1 MLTAGLV
8 AWINTIC
15 LILSGLF
22 LLLAAAT
29 MLARRAMP
37 LALVA
42 ALAMTGVWL
51 GFIALFGQFSFA
63 ALVMESGR
71 NLGWLWFLAHVAGAG
86 APTRRLSPI
95 GWIYVGL
102 TSVQALLLVLLALPA
117 LMGFKPVIL
126 WVQVES
132 IMMLVLAGGLVLL
145 HNVHAAGHRD
155 RTQDIGLPVIA
166 LGLIWGYDLNLYA
179 ISYFGNAPAMLLA
192 VLRPLPVALA
202 LGALTLAL
210 LRPAA
215 QPVRLS
221 RPAALRSIGATV
233 VAAWLALL
241 ALLSILLPGSGHIY
255 TAAVQGG
262 LLLTGAGLGI
272 LILLSRR
279 FRSYAQVWIAKH
291 FFAHRYDYR
300 AEWMRFSA
308 TLHTPVATDAGVHDI
323 EGRVVRA
330 LSDIVGSPAGHLILR
345 NDGGFAASLSAAPA
359 LAMLDWAML
368 GQYLS
373 REARI
378 IQIDEARAGT
388 APPREIAAIPD
399 GLLAAREHW
408 ILVPLLHG
416 EQLDAMLVIDRPP
429 LDRTLDWE
437 DFDLLRAAARQAALH
452 LAEARSSAALA
463 ESARFEE
470 FHRRFAFVMHDVK
483 NLASQMALLSRNA
496 ERHGQNPAFREDM
509 VATLKYGAERLGQL
523 TDKLRGQ
530 ERVQIDTLQP
540 VELGALVARAALTL
554 QLRHAVEIHGAG
566 EFWVD
571 GHGATIE
578 QLVGLIAQNA
588 MDASDDDQPV
598 QLELRRADGQICL
611 DIRDRGCGMSDA
623 YIQHELFRPF
633 SSTKAGG
640 FGIGA
645 FQARQLA
652 EAMGGTLSVTSREG
666 AGTCFTLCL
675 KPAAGPASESAAA

>member
-1 MLTAGLV
+1 MLTPGLV
-8 AWINTIC
+8 AWINTIF
-15 LILSGLF
+15 LISSGLF
-22 LLLAAAT
+22 LLLAGAT

-51 GFIALFGQFSFA
+51 GFVALFGQFSFA

-86 APTRRLSPI
+86 APARRLSPI

-117 LMGFKPVIL
+117 LTGLKPVIV
-126 WVQVES
+126 WAQVES

-166 LGLIWGYDLNLYA
+166 LGLLWGYDLNLYA

-192 VLRPLPVALA
+192 ALRPLPVALA

-241 ALLSILLPGSGHIY
+241 ALLSVLLPGSGHFY
-255 TAAVQGG
+255 TAAAQGG
-262 LLLTGAGLGI
+262 LLLTGAGLGL

-279 FRSYAQVWIAKH
+279 FRAYAQVWIAKH

-308 TLHTPVATDAGVHDI
+308 TLHAPNATEADGQDI
-323 EGRVVRA
+323 DGRVVRA

-345 NDGGFAASLSAAPA
+345 NADGFAASPSACSAA
-359 LAMLDWAML
+359 LRTLDWSML

-378 IQIDEARAGT
+378 IQIDEARAAT

-399 GLLAAREHW
+399 ALLAARNHW
-408 ILVPLLHG
+408 IIVPLIHG

-429 LDRTLDWE
+429 LDRVLDWE

-452 LAEARSSAALA
+452 LAEARSSRALA

-509 VATLKYGAERLGQL
+509 VATLKLSAERLGQL

-530 ERVQIDTLQP
+530 ERVRIDALQP

-554 QLRHAVEIHGAG
+554 QLRHAVEIHGMG
-566 EFWVD
+566 EFWAMGD
-571 GHGATIE
+571 GATIE
-578 QLVGLIAQNA
+578 QLIGLIAQNA
-588 MDASDDDQPV
+588 IDASGADAPV
-598 QLELRRADGQICL
+598 HLELRRSDGHICL
-611 DIRDRGCGMSDA
+611 DIKDSGCGMSEA
-623 YIQHELFRPF
+623 FIQHELFRPF

-652 EAMGGTLSVTSREG
+652 EAMGGTLSVASNEG
-666 AGTCFTLCL
+666 VGTIFTLHL
-675 KPAAGPASESAAA
+675 KAAAPASESAAA